1 MNKIFYLLILIVTGC
16 NKENSDGNNTSLINS
31 QTELTNNWDGSSL
44 FNKPDNPFSQ
54 KIPDNYTLHPNSAQ
68 MINLIKQSCGADFS
82 NVSIIANEYATPI
95 FLAGNSSPKQSIR
108 ITLYNRPTDKTSME
122 NVPVIE
128 GASAADG
135 ADKHLA
141 IINTDNN
148 CLYEFWL
155 FEGTKAG
162 SGNGIPINS
171 KGIYADGR
179 STVAAGWS
187 QLQGLIWPKEL
198 KQGQINHALTFSVS
212 VTNANGFVFPA
223 TNNDGSLSNNPYAI
237 PEGTLIRIKPNV
249 VIDNI
254 PGITATEKIIYKAL
268 QQYGMYCGDTN
279 GAGLTLRA
287 VHTKSFLKDAYSPFL
302 QFDPVYGNHFL
313 KKFPFDLM
321 EVVYTGPLQTRINQ
335 PYINQG
341 CAEWK

>member
-1 MNKIFYLLILIVTGC
+1 MKNILYLILIFISGC
-16 NKENSDGNNTSLINS
+16 NKENSSENSIAIVNS
-31 QTELTNNWDGSSL
+31 QNELTNNWDGSRL
-44 FNKPDNPFSQ
+44 FNKIENPFFQ
-54 KIPDNYTLHPNSAQ
+54 KIPDNYTIHPNSSQ

-82 NVSIIANEYATPI
+82 NVSIIANDYATPI
-95 FLAGNSSPKQSIR
+95 YLADNSSPKQSIK
-108 ITLYNRPTDKTSME
+108 ITLYNRPVDRTYLE
-122 NVPVIE
+122 NVPIIQ
-128 GASAADG
+128 GAEAAG
-135 ADKHLA
+135 GSDKHFS

-148 CLYEFWL
+148 CLHEFWL

-162 SGNGIPINS
+162 SGNAISINS
-171 KGIYADGR
+171 TGIYADGR

-198 KQGQINHALTFSVS
+198 RQGQINHALTFAVS
-212 VTNANGFVFPA
+212 VTNANGFVYPA
-223 TNNDGSLSNNPYAI
+223 TSNDGSISNNTYAI
-237 PEGTLIRIKPNV
+237 PEGTLIRIKPGV
-249 VIDNI
+249 VIENI

-302 QFDPVYGNHFL
+302 QFDPVYGNHFI

-321 EVVYTGPLQTRINQ
+321 EVVYTGPLQTRTPQ
-335 PYINQG
+335 PYINLG